1 MTTTTTSSPQ
11 RNALSAHT
19 AVGLIVGALLYIVCV
34 TGTLVV
40 FYQEMQR
47 LEQLD
52 APEMATIAPAAV
64 QRGVAQVLTRERGEG
79 LAPTTH
85 MYVHLPVPDLPRAT
99 ITTDTQAF
107 HLAADGSIAMP
118 EQIGWSDWAV
128 KLHYGL
134 SLPGLWGFTLVG
146 VLGVMMLSLSLS
158 GVLALPRIVRDAF
171 RLKARTPGGVALA
184 DWHNRLG
191 TWTLPFAIAIAFTG
205 AAIGVGS
212 LGAWVL
218 GKAEYDGDTLAVY
231 APIFGGE
238 QPGDP
243 RDLAVPDVA
252 AALRHMQA
260 RHPQVIPTYAI
271 LHDPMQAGQHIQIAA
286 AHDRRLIFGE
296 YYDFDARGT
305 FRGTAGLSDGAAGQQ
320 AAASVYNLHFGNF
333 GGLPVKLAYFAGGV
347 AVSVIAATGTFIW
360 LGKRRRRGMREPRLR
375 AAWHGVVWGTP
386 AVLALT
392 FAARLAIGDEA
403 PFDLIFWG
411 GLLLCVSGAAVRAG
425 GAEGQAG
432 TAVPLPEAGVPAT

>member
-1 MTTTTTSSPQ
+1 MATATPSSPL
-11 RNALSAHT
+11 RTALSAHS

-40 FYQEMQR
+40 FYPEMQR
-47 LEQLD
+47 LEQLN

-64 QRGVAQVLTRERGEG
+64 QRGVAEVLAREQAEG
-79 LAPTTH
+79 VAPTTH

-107 HLAADGSIAMP
+107 HLAADGRVAMP

-134 SLPGLWGFTLVG
+134 SLPGLWGFVLVG

-158 GVLALPRIVRDAF
+158 GVLALPRILRDAF
-171 RLKARTPGGVALA
+171 RLKARSPGGVALA

-191 TWTLPFAIAIAFTG
+191 TWTLPFAVAIAFTG

-212 LGAWVL
+212 LGTFTLAQT
-218 GKAEYDGDTLAVY
+218 EYDGDVLAVY

-238 QPGDP
+238 EPGDP

-260 RHPQVIPTYAI
+260 RHPEVTLTYAI
-271 LHDPMQAGQHIQIAA
+271 LHDPLQAGQHIQIAA

-305 FRGTAGLSDGAAGQQ
+305 FRGTAGLADGAAGQQ
-320 AAASVYNLHFGNF
+320 AAASIYNLHFGNF
-333 GGLPVKLAYFAGGV
+333 GGLAVKMAYFVGGL

-360 LGKRRRRGMREPRLR
+360 LGKRRRRGMREPRLH

-386 AVLALT
+386 AMLALT
-392 FAARLAIGDEA
+392 FAARAAGGNDA

-411 GLLLCVSGAAVRAG
+411 GLLLCVGGAAMRAG
-425 GAEGQAG
+425 REQGRAAS
-432 TAVPLPEAGVPAT
+432 LPEAGVPAT

>member
-1 MTTTTTSSPQ
+1 MTATTPSPL
-11 RNALSAHT
+11 RTALSAHS

-40 FYQEMQR
+40 FYPEMQR

-52 APEMATIAPAAV
+52 APEMAAIAPQGV
-64 QRGVAQVLTRERGEG
+64 QRGVTEVLARERAEG
-79 LAPTTH
+79 LSPTTH

-107 HLAADGSIAMP
+107 HLAADGSVAMP
-118 EQIGWSDWAV
+118 EQIGWSDWVV

-158 GVLALPRIVRDAF
+158 GVLALPRILRDAF
-171 RLKARTPGGVALA
+171 RLKARSPGGVALA

-212 LGAWVL
+212 LGAWTL
-218 GKAEYDGDTLAVY
+218 GQAEYDGDTLAVY

-260 RHPQVIPTYAI
+260 RHPEVMVTYAI
-271 LHDPMQAGQHIQIAA
+271 LHDPTQAGQHIQIAA

-305 FRGTAGLSDGAAGQQ
+305 FRGTAGLADGAAGQQ
-320 AAASVYNLHFGNF
+320 TAASIYNLHFGNF
-333 GGLPVKLAYFAGGV
+333 GGLQVKLAYFAGGL

-360 LGKRRRRGMREPRLR
+360 LGKRRRRGMHEPRLR

-392 FAARLAIGDEA
+392 FAARVALGNEA

-411 GLLLCVSGAAVRAG
+411 GLLLCVGAAVMRAGRDQVQTSGAAM
-425 GAEGQAG
+425 
-432 TAVPLPEAGVPAT
+432 PVPAA